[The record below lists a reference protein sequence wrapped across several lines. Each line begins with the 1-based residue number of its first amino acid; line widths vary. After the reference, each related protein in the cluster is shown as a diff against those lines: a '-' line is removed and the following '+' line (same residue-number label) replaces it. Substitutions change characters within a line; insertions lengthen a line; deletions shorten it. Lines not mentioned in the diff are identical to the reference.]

1 MLYIHA
7 YTTIL
12 ISTNEQYL
20 QSINQTKMI
29 TRGMIINFPEKISDD
44 LAIRKMKINRGRTKS
59 DKITKE
65 ELVIMLCEEGLKKQ

>member
-1 MLYIHA
+1 
-7 YTTIL
+7 
-12 ISTNEQYL
+12 
-20 QSINQTKMI
+20 MI